1 MEKEFKAAIVKADP
15 DRLYNKEMLVMN
27 MNQNKKIA
35 KLEEA
40 LEELQA

>member
-15 DRLYNKEMLVMN
+15 EKLYQKEMLVMN
-27 MNQNKKIA
+27 INQNKKIA

-40 LEELQA
+40 LEGFKT